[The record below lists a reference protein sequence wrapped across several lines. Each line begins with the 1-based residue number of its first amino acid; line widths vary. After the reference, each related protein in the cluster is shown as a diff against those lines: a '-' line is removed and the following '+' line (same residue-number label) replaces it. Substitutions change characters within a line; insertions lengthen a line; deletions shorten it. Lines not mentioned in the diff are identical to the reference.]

1 MWAENHTI
9 DDRVEQQRWP
19 PLSSR
24 QNVGQCILPPLDL
37 SPWWFSTAQ
46 SSVCSTLLLVAYR
59 NGNHYLLLFT
69 ALCTF
74 NSISVINWI
83 KLFTVNWIFF
93 LCYQNC
99 TNCGFLELFVNS
111 LILHQW
117 KWNKNHSPFKGIFAR
132 WITIGTEYFHS
143 FMSFKAALNG

>member
-93 LCYQNC
+93 MLPKLYKLRLLGIICE
-99 TNCGFLELFVNS
+99 FFNS
-111 LILHQW
+111 PQVEMKQKPFTLQRNFCKVDYYRNRIL
-117 KWNKNHSPFKGIFAR
+117 S
-132 WITIGTEYFHS
+132 
-143 FMSFKAALNG
+143 